1 MSHKNPRG
9 STSNGATVQNTTERY
24 SVTKLGT
31 LWITAKREAVSA
43 PVSAVW
49 NFAAKPTNS
58 RRSQHFTA
66 QQKTDDDDDDDD
78 DDVKL
83 RSPSDLPRVLV
94 AWPRTA

>member
-66 QQKTDDDDDDDD
+66 QQKTDDDD
-78 DDVKL
+78 VKL